1 MLHPPTQYSSTS
13 GAGMAL
19 IEQYAEAYAESYGE
33 DGSAPP
39 RHSVADEQ
47 KHLLAYAPL
56 VKRIVRQL
64 NSQIA
69 GAIDRD
75 DMEQIGLMG
84 LLEALRRY
92 GEPDGAFGS
101 YASLR
106 IRGAI
111 LDELRRQDW
120 RPRAVRQ
127 HSHKLRDAVRA
138 LTRKLGREPGEQDI
152 LDGLGI
158 SAEAYQAYQLDE
170 NAELIASFDEVLQE
184 SVGADTAPNPEEA
197 LMTRR
202 SLEQALRGLDEREQR
217 VVQMYY
223 EFELSYKEIAA
234 VLDLT
239 DARVCQLN
247 KAALGKMKAVLQSA

>member
-1 MLHPPTQYSSTS
+1 MAYMQADAY
-13 GAGMAL
+13 GALPG
-19 IEQYAEAYAESYGE
+19 
-33 DGSAPP
+33 DGAAPVTLSA
-39 RHSVADEQ
+39 ADEQ
-47 KHLLAYAPL
+47 KHLLSYAPL

-64 NSQIA
+64 NSQVA

-92 GEPDGAFGS
+92 GEPDAAFGS

-127 HSHKLRDAVRA
+127 HSHKLRDAVRE
-138 LTRKLGREPGEQDI
+138 LTRKLGREPSEQDI
-152 LDGLGI
+152 ISGLGLT
-158 SAEAYQAYQLDE
+158 AEAYQAYQLDE
-170 NAELIASFDEVLQE
+170 SAESIASFDDMLQD
-184 SVGADTAPNPEEA
+184 SIGHDSAPSPEEQ
-197 LMTRR
+197 LMVRR

-247 KAALGKMKAVLQSA
+247 KAALGKMKAVLKST

>member
-1 MLHPPTQYSSTS
+1 MGY
-13 GAGMAL
+13 G
-19 IEQYAEAYAESYGE
+19 EQVAYEESYGE
-33 DGSAPP
+33 AGASALTPAEE
-39 RHSVADEQ
+39 S
-47 KHLLAYAPL
+47 KHLVAYAPL

-64 NSQIA
+64 NSQVA

-92 GEPDGAFGS
+92 GAPDTGFGS

-127 HSHKLRDAVRA
+127 QSHKLRDAMRA
-138 LTRKLGREPGEQDI
+138 LTRKLGREPNEKEAI
-152 LDGLGI
+152 AGLGI
-158 SAEAYQAYQLDE
+158 TAEEYMAYQLDE
-170 NAELIASFDEVLQE
+170 NAELIASFDEVLQDTL
-184 SVGADTAPNPEEA
+184 ADTSSMPGPEEQ
-197 LMTRR
+197 LLLRR
-202 SLEQALRGLDEREQR
+202 SLEQALMGLDEREQR

-247 KAALGKMKAVLQSA
+247 KAALGKMKAVLQA

>member
-1 MLHPPTQYSSTS
+1 MI
-13 GAGMAL
+13 A
-19 IEQYAEAYAESYGE
+19 
-33 DGSAPP
+33 GSAPVT
-39 RHSVADEQ
+39 HSVADEQ

-92 GEPDGAFGS
+92 GEPDAALGS

-127 HSHKLRDAVRA
+127 HSHKLRDAVR
-138 LTRKLGREPGEQDI
+138 
-152 LDGLGI
+152 
-158 SAEAYQAYQLDE
+158 
-170 NAELIASFDEVLQE
+170 
-184 SVGADTAPNPEEA
+184 
-197 LMTRR
+197 
-202 SLEQALRGLDEREQR
+202 
-217 VVQMYY
+217 
-223 EFELSYKEIAA
+223 
-234 VLDLT
+234 
-239 DARVCQLN
+239 DAR
-247 KAALGKMKAVLQSA
+247 GQSPR